1 MFIYISGHLRPQS
14 ENEIPMSIESDVN
27 ALATDSG
34 RSTGSQGHLAAK
46 RYLLER
52 LSALS
57 LEPYRDETFEI
68 GYQANGQDYSNIL
81 AMIEGTDPDL
91 SPVLL
96 GAHYD
101 AVEGTPGADL
111 QSLYVGLIQEKI
123 YKNWRD
129 PLAER
134 HSKEAI
140 ISFRIFPKGNIDKPF
155 IKQSSEVEVLDTLA
169 VRAVL
174 DSVPFPK
181 FPKELKKSNLLLSI
195 YFKYVPKDQ

>member
-1 MFIYISGHLRPQS
+1 MFIGISGHLRPQS

-57 LEPYRDETFEI
+57 LEPYRDGTFEI

-101 AVEGTPGADL
+101 AVEGTPGADDNAVAVAIL
-111 QSLYVGLIQEKI
+111 LDLSLIHI
-123 YKNWRD
+123 
-129 PLAER
+129 
-134 HSKEAI
+134 
-140 ISFRIFPKGNIDKPF
+140 
-155 IKQSSEVEVLDTLA
+155 
-169 VRAVL
+169 
-174 DSVPFPK
+174 
-181 FPKELKKSNLLLSI
+181 
-195 YFKYVPKDQ
+195 